1 MSNYFSEGMYGLE
14 DEDEASV
21 LGKVAAEVEKMRDV
35 EGLKRGVTTAMLA
48 ASGPFIQMAYHLDP
62 KNRKAK
68 KSTTLSDIFKSK
80 TDVTNQPGP
89 DYLWRGIEGQGGRWV
104 KALDPRFHYNPAYK
118 QNEKLVEP
126 FAGFPK
132 VFGQLKTGGYGYRWP
147 QSAEEHPRFRGT
159 IPGTDI
165 PYGPPKQ
172 KSDADRAEVNEA
184 YNERRK
190 WLLQM
195 IQFWEGRNPIKA
207 ANYMTELENLSE
219 DDF

>member
-1 MSNYFSEGMYGLE
+1 MAFSEGMTEDDEVYGKI
-14 DEDEASV
+14 AR
-21 LGKVAAEVEKMRDV
+21 EVMRSMEKARNV
-35 EGLKRGVTTAMLA
+35 EGAKKAATAVALSA
-48 ASGPFIQMAYHLDP
+48 AGPFIQMAYHLDP

-68 KSTTLSDIFKSK
+68 KSTSLSDIFKSK

-89 DYLWRGIEGQGGRWV
+89 DYLWRGIEGQGGRW
-104 KALDPRFHYNPAYK
+104 KKGLDPRFHHNPAYM
-118 QNEKLVEP
+118 QNGVSTDA

-132 VFGQLKTGGYGYRWP
+132 VFGALKTGGYGYRWP
-147 QSAEEHPRFRGT
+147 ESKEEHSRFRGT

-165 PYGPPKQ
+165 PYGPPRI

-195 IQFWEGRNPIKA
+195 IRFWQGRNPTKA
-207 ANYMTELENLSE
+207 ANYMTELENLSS
-219 DDF
+219 DPKYN